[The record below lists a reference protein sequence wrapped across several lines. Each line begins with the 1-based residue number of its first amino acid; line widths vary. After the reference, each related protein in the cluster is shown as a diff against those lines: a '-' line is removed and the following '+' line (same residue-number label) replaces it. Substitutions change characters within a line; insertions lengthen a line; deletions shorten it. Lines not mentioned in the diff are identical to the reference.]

1 MDITP
6 GRIVI
11 NVMPINETV
20 SRRAL
25 RSFASFVAVIGLLG
39 ATIAST
45 YADPARQVV
54 RGIPK
59 VGGGQEV
66 ERFVLMETIHID
78 HPNMRRADAMEYW
91 MLPGQF
97 IPVSED
103 GEGVYYQATS
113 GFRIFRGSMGQKV
126 VHGGLY
132 VSKTRK
138 DRILPYVGNAKEL
151 GEGLE
156 MDTFALLLDVRQKL
170 KVARAERKQ

>member
-1 MDITP
+1 MGVITLL
-6 GRIVI
+6 VL
-11 NVMPINETV
+11 T
-20 SRRAL
+20 
-25 RSFASFVAVIGLLG
+25 GLTTDAG
-39 ATIAST
+39 
-45 YADPARQVV
+45 PARTVV
-54 RGIPK
+54 KGTPK

-66 ERFVLMETIHID
+66 ERFVLMQTIHID

-103 GEGVYYQATS
+103 AEGVYYQATS

-138 DRILPYVGNAKEL
+138 DRILAYVGNAKEL
-151 GEGLE
+151 GQGLE
-156 MDTFALLLDVRQKL
+156 IDPIALMLDVRQKL
-170 KVARAERKQ
+170 KVARAEPKK

>member
-1 MDITP
+1 MA
-6 GRIVI
+6 
-11 NVMPINETV
+11 INEVVPRTV
-20 SRRAL
+20 YRL
-25 RSFASFVAVIGLLG
+25 VSFAGVIGL
-39 ATIAST
+39 IAFTSLPA
-45 YADPARQVV
+45 YAGLPRSAV

-66 ERFVLMETIHID
+66 ERFVLIETIHID

-103 GEGVYYQATS
+103 SEGVYYQATS
-113 GFRIFRGSMGQKV
+113 GFRIFRGSMEQKV

-138 DRILPYVGNAKEL
+138 ERILAYVGNAKEL
-151 GEGLE
+151 GEGLK
-156 MDTFALLLDVRQKL
+156 MDPIALLLDVRQKL
-170 KVARAERKQ
+170 KIARAERKQ

>member
-1 MDITP
+1 MASGPIPSNT
-6 GRIVI
+6 
-11 NVMPINETV
+11 MAINEVVPRTV
-20 SRRAL
+20 YRL
-25 RSFASFVAVIGLLG
+25 VSFAGVIGLI
-39 ATIAST
+39 TFASLPA
-45 YADPARQVV
+45 YAGLPRSAVK
-54 RGIPK
+54 GIPK

-103 GEGVYYQATS
+103 GEGVYYQSTS
-113 GFRIFRGSMGQKV
+113 GFRIFRGSMGQKA

-132 VSKTRK
+132 VSKTRQ

-151 GEGLE
+151 GEGLK
-156 MDTFALLLDVRQKL
+156 MDTIALLLDVRQKL
-170 KVARAERKQ
+170 KVARAERKR